1 MIPSDDTQDRIVWLS
16 QFVTEDRL
24 RTMRAVLSDRTRF
37 ITVVLEDIYQP
48 HNASAVLRTCD
59 CFGVQDVHIIE
70 NRNSYRVNPDV
81 ELGTAQW
88 LSLQRYSQHADN
100 TAATLKS
107 LQSSG
112 YRVVATTPHGDT
124 VSLDDFDVT
133 AQPSALVFGTELDGL
148 SDDALCHADVR
159 LRVPMYGFAESFN
172 ISVSAAIILNRL
184 CSDLRRS
191 NLSWQLSS
199 QEQQQVLLTWL
210 RRSIKKSDALER
222 EFEREY
228 ETAPQPCSARSATT
242 E

>member
-1 MIPSDDTQDRIVWLS
+1 MIHSDDTRQRIGWLS

-24 RTMRAVLSDRTRF
+24 KTMRAVLANRTRF
-37 ITVVLEDIYQP
+37 VTVVLEDIYQP

-70 NRNSYRVNPDV
+70 NRNSYRINPDV

-88 LSLQRYSQHADN
+88 LSLQRYSQHANN
-100 TAATLKS
+100 TPSTLHS

-124 VSLDDFDVT
+124 VSLDEFDVT
-133 AQPSALVFGTELDGL
+133 EQPSAIVFGTELEGL
-148 SDDALCHADVR
+148 SDDALDHADVR

-172 ISVSAAIILNRL
+172 ISVSAAIVLNRL

-191 NLSWQLSS
+191 SVSWQLSS
-199 QEQQQVLLTWL
+199 QEQQQLLLTWL
-210 RRSIKKSDALER
+210 RRSIKKSDTLER
-222 EFEREY
+222 EYEREY
-228 ETAPQPCSARSATT
+228 ETAPQSRSARWATT